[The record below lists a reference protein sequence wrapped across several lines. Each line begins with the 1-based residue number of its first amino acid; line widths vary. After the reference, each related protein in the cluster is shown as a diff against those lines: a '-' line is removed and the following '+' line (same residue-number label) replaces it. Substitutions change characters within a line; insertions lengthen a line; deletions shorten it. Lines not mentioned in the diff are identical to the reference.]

1 MDRQLINYLPEW
13 LRDFSEMKKLA
24 RAEQDQAEKLWKS
37 CESIWDNNFID
48 TLDSRGCDRWEA
60 MLHIKPKD
68 SYTLAERRNN
78 IKSRVVEQR
87 PFTVKKLRQMLE
99 AICGAGKYELSI
111 EPDKYKITCK
121 IELTSKNMLSDVQ
134 ELLARMVPANM
145 VIDLNLKYN
154 TYKMLTQ
161 FSHKQLKVYTQSQLR
176 EEVM

>member
-1 MDRQLINYLPEW
+1 MINYLPEW
-13 LRDFSEMKKLA
+13 LRDFNEMKKLA

-48 TLDSRGCDRWEA
+48 TLDSHGCDRWEA

-87 PFTVKKLRQMLE
+87 PFTVEKLRQMLE

-121 IELTSKNMLSDVQ
+121 IELTSKNMISDVQ

>member
-1 MDRQLINYLPEW
+1 MINYLPEW

-99 AICGAGKYELSI
+99 AICGAGKYELIWYSTYRGCSCR
-111 EPDKYKITCK
+111 DVHL
-121 IELTSKNMLSDVQ
+121 LTIIFQVCR
-134 ELLARMVPANM
+134 LLP
-145 VIDLNLKYN
+145 
-154 TYKMLTQ
+154 
-161 FSHKQLKVYTQSQLR
+161 
-176 EEVM
+176 

>member
-1 MDRQLINYLPEW
+1 
-13 LRDFSEMKKLA
+13 MKKLA
-24 RAEQDQAEKLWKS
+24 KAEQDQAEKLWKI

-48 TLDSRGCDRWEA
+48 TLDSRGCDHWET

-78 IKSRVVEQR
+78 IKRRVVEQR

-99 AICGAGKYELSI
+99 AICGVGKYELSI

-121 IELTSKNMLSDVQ
+121 IELTSKNMLSDVK
-134 ELLARMVPANM
+134 ELLVRMVPANM
-145 VIDLNLKYN
+145 IIDINLKYN
-154 TYKMLTQ
+154 TYKMLNQ
-161 FSHKQLKVYTQSQLR
+161 FTHKQLNEFTQSQLR

>member
-13 LRDFSEMKKLA
+13 LRDFNEMKKLA
-24 RAEQDQAEKLWKS
+24 RAEQDQADKLWKS

-48 TLDSRGCDRWEA
+48 TLDSHGCDRWEI

-87 PFTVKKLRQMLE
+87 PFTVKKLEQMLDS
-99 AICGAGKYELSI
+99 ICGKERYELSI

-121 IELTSKNMLSDVQ
+121 IELTSKNMLSDVK
-134 ELLARMVPANM
+134 ELMKRVIPANM
-145 VIDLNLKYN
+145 IMEVGLKYN
-154 TYKMLTQ
+154 TYAMLADFTHTQ
-161 FSHKQLKVYTQSQLR
+161 LRSFTQQQLR

>member
-1 MDRQLINYLPEW
+1 
-13 LRDFSEMKKLA
+13 MKKLA
-24 RAEQDQAEKLWKS
+24 RAEQDQAEKLWKI

-48 TLDSRGCDRWEA
+48 TLDSRGCDHWET

-99 AICGAGKYELSI
+99 AICGVGKYELSI

-121 IELTSKNMLSDVQ
+121 IELTSKNMLSDVK
-134 ELLARMVPANM
+134 ELLVRMVPANM
-145 VIDLNLKYN
+145 IIDINLKYN
-154 TYKMLTQ
+154 TYKMLNQ
-161 FSHKQLKVYTQSQLR
+161 FTHKQLNEFTQSQLR